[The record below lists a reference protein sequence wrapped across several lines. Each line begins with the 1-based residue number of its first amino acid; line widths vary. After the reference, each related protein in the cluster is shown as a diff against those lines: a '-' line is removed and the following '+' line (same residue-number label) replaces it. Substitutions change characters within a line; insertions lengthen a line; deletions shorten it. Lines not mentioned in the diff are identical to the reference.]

1 MANVIRLTPD
11 NDGELDRPSLGP
23 RKASADADM
32 PPQSVGQDLCKARQR
47 SGKTL
52 MTVWQETKIPPHHL
66 IAIEASRFEALPG
79 RVYAIGFVRSYS
91 AYLGLDAETLVARLR
106 AEMGGPDA
114 KHGPLPRPER
124 KDLEAEFAGN
134 GEAKE
139 LVIGLLSPPERRLP
153 QSVMA
158 GLLIAALIYSGY
170 YVLASARRG
179 AEPPVIPVPAQLA
192 AEAGFTPKQAGTPS
206 LATVRQSPRK
216 SPKLALLPSMQ
227 LLPTEPIIVPP
238 LTPVA
243 LAPARP
249 AMSALASS
257 TKVAPA
263 RSNSVRSLATVEPP
277 PASPPEL
284 ALSPPPAAA
293 PTQTVAGRSERES
306 RFHAPLPLGRRYG
319 IENGNTRIILRV
331 HRSTRLAVQ
340 GTGNH
345 TFIDRILDAG
355 DTYRVPNMVGLKL
368 TVPDAGAIEVILD
381 DTTVGFAGKD
391 GVLARGLSLE
401 PQSIIE
407 RQHNG

>member
-114 KHGPLPRPER
+114 KHGPLPPPER
-124 KDLEAEFAGN
+124 KDLEAGN

-153 QSVMA
+153 QSVMT

-243 LAPARP
+243 LAPASP
-249 AMSALASS
+249 AMSALPSS
-257 TKVAPA
+257 TKVAPT

-277 PASPPEL
+277 PPASPPEL
-284 ALSPPPAAA
+284 ALPPPPAAA

-340 GTGNH
+340 GTGNRI
-345 TFIDRILDAG
+345 FIDRILDAG

-368 TVPDAGAIEVILD
+368 TAPDAGAIEVILD
-381 DTTVGFAGKD
+381 DTTVGFAGRD